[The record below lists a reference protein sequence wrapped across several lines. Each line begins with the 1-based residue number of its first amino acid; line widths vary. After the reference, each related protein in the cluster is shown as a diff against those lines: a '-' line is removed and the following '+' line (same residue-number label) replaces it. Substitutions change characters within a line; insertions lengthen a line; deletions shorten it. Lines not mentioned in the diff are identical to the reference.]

1 MLNVFYNDGEIMMN
15 ESVSLMHDSL
25 NLDRILL
32 AYESVCK
39 KEDLDIAEAEI
50 RCMEESGDID
60 TLENLYVEAVEDGK
74 EKKKGL
80 LKRVWEQIKKFFGKI
95 KSFIMGDKEIEKLPE
110 DEKLEVSKE
119 GKEALNGFKG
129 FCERFVGKFKALL
142 RGGVDFFKSHEIP
155 TLAKIF
161 GAVGFAALAGFT
173 STKFFIKKDGEP
185 VFDITVG
192 WIKENILHKAEKLA
206 DEVMETADELEEEAE
221 KASESAE
228 SSEEAAKTNK
238 GIISTL
244 KNVGNWIMSAIR
256 YLKSQINSVLNKT
269 IFKDDERSANGNTP
283 VSDRKVS
290 NIAKKSEKKIKGV
303 ADSIRELEEKR
314 DQEGWSKEKFE
325 EKKAKVLKSHGASTA
340 QGKTYESVFDDIDM
354 DEYDLP
360 ESMME
365 SVSEDIEEIADLV
378 MSL

>member
-1 MLNVFYNDGEIMMN
+1 MLNVFYNDDEIMMN
-15 ESVSLMHDSL
+15 ESVSLLHDSL

-39 KEDLDIAEAEI
+39 KEDLDIVEAEI

-80 LKRVWEQIKKFFGKI
+80 LKRAWEQIKKFFGKI
-95 KSFIMGDKEIEKLPE
+95 KSFIMGDKEIEKLP
-110 DEKLEVSKE
+110 DDDKLEVNKE
-119 GKEALNGFKG
+119 GKEALTGFKG
-129 FCERFVGKFKALL
+129 FCERFMGKFKALL

-155 TLAKIF
+155 ILAKIF

-173 STKFFIKKDGEP
+173 STKFFIKKDDEP

-221 KASESAE
+221 KAVESAK

-269 IFKDDERSANGNTP
+269 VFKDRKSANGNKP
-283 VSDRKVS
+283 VSDRKMS
-290 NIAKKSEKKIKGV
+290 KIANNSEKKIKGV
-303 ADSIRELEEKR
+303 ADSIRELEQKR
-314 DQEGWSKEKFE
+314 DQNGWSKEKFE
-325 EKKAKVLKSHGASTA
+325 EEKTKVLKSHGASTA
-340 QGKTYESVFDDIDM
+340 HGKTYESVFDDIDM
-354 DEYDLP
+354 DDYDLP

-365 SVSEDIEEIADLV
+365 SVSEDVEEITGLI